1 MKALLLNGSPHAHGG
16 TQAALEV
23 VAHELEKNGI
33 ETEIVHV
40 GHKQIHGCIACYKCF
55 QTGECVFKD
64 IVGELAPKFEQ
75 ADGIVIGTPVYYSSP
90 AGTLISFLDR
100 FFYST
105 HFDKRMKVGAT
116 VVTSRRAGSVA
127 TFDVINKYFMI
138 SQMPVVSSQYWNE
151 AYPTREGSLEQ
162 DPEGEQTMRVLGRN
176 MAFLIKAIAAEK
188 EKNGLPE
195 PESSIQKKLFP
206 NSQQLQETKVYF

>member
-1 MKALLLNGSPHAHGG
+1 MKVLLLNGSPHAHGG
-16 TQAALEV
+16 TRAALDI
-23 VAHELEKNGI
+23 VAAELEKNHI
-33 ETEIVHV
+33 ETETVHV
-40 GHKQIHGCIACYKCF
+40 GNKQVHGCIACYKCVEK
-55 QTGECVFKD
+55 GECVFKD
-64 IVGELAPKFEQ
+64 IVGEIAPKLEE
-75 ADGIVIGTPVYYSSP
+75 ADGLVVGTPVYYSSP

-100 FFYST
+100 LFYST
-105 HFDKRMKVGAT
+105 HFDKRMKVGAA
-116 VVTSRRAGSVA
+116 VVTSRCAGSVA
-127 TFDVINKYFMI
+127 TFDVINKYFTI

-195 PESSIQKKLFP
+195 CEPHTYVGFAR
-206 NSQQLQETKVYF
+206 